1 MELFLKNTQTLIGS
15 IISTMKDSLF
25 AYFNNTRRKYENQ
38 GISIKYKVLT
48 SKGIY
53 LLISFLLTTC
63 YLLLNTS
70 PTYAIVDPSTTT
82 NNRFGIHIISPTN
95 DEINAAHELVNST
108 GGDWGYIT
116 VVIEDK
122 DMKVDKW
129 QQFFNLLREKHLIP
143 IVRLATHPEGNSWAR
158 PTDDLPQ
165 KWADFL
171 DQLNWP
177 IKNRYITIYNEPNHG
192 AEWGG
197 TVDPAG
203 YAKILDQTI
212 TALKNKNQDFFVMNG
227 GLDVSTPEQPPRYK
241 DTLEYMKIMNNTVPG
256 IFEKL
261 DGWVSHSYPN
271 PGFIGH
277 PDDNGRGTVRTWYWE
292 LQTLRDLGVKKNL
305 PVFITET
312 GWKHSQGI
320 NYNPSLP
327 STQQVASYYQK
338 AFHEAWDNNRIIAV
352 TPFILNY
359 QNPPFDHFSFKKVT
373 GEKQEAN
380 VLGIEFSEETKTD
393 FHPHYLAIKDLPK
406 VSGKPVQEN
415 KAQLTKGEVY
425 SSIVAGESYKIY
437 LTFKNTGQSIWGDN
451 NSIILKAI
459 NGGKELGIID
469 AVLPKDTKV
478 QPGQEYTFPL
488 EFKAPLT
495 GNHKIS
501 LNMFDGSNQFLN
513 TPIEFETEVKSP
525 VIIQVKTSLKWKDN
539 FAGQYLLSI
548 VGPISEVID
557 FTLTKDGLSQEIEAR
572 ELLPDYSYEFTLDK
586 ENYHSKTI
594 TQTLHSGVNVL
605 DFGVLEPNIL
615 SVIFNP
621 QELWKLLPWS
631 NQ

>member
-1 MELFLKNTQTLIGS
+1 MRLLLKNTQTLIGS
-15 IISTMKDSLF
+15 IISTIVSTI
-25 AYFNNTRRKYENQ
+25 YRRKGESQETRMKNYQCRMIN
-38 GISIKYKVLT
+38 YFLALVLALF
-48 SKGIY
+48 IVHC
-53 LLISFLLTTC
+53 SFIIPTHAITDPTT
-63 YLLLNTS
+63 
-70 PTYAIVDPSTTT
+70 AT
-82 NNRFGIHIISPTN
+82 NNRFGIHIITPTA
-95 DEINAAHELVNST
+95 DEVNAAYDLVNST

-122 DMKVDKW
+122 DMKLDKW
-129 QQFFNLLREKHLIP
+129 QQFFNLLRQKHLIP

-158 PTDDLPQ
+158 PTENLAQD
-165 KWADFL
+165 WANFL

-197 TVDPAG
+197 EVDPAG
-203 YAKILDQTI
+203 YAKVLDQTI
-212 TALKNKNQDFFVMNG
+212 TALKNKNPDFFVMNA

-241 DTLEYMKIMNNTVPG
+241 DALQYMQTMDATVPG

-271 PGFIGH
+271 PGFVGT
-277 PDDNGRGTVRTWYWE
+277 PDDSGRGTVRTWYWE
-292 LQTLRDLGVKKNL
+292 LQILRDLGVKKNL

-312 GWKHSQGI
+312 GWKHAQGL

-327 STQQVASYYQK
+327 STQQVADYYKISFQ
-338 AFHEAWDNNRIIAV
+338 EAWDNNRIVAV

-380 VLGIEFSEETKTD
+380 ILGVQFPEEKTD

-406 VSGKPVQEN
+406 ISGKPLQEN
-415 KAQLTKGEVY
+415 KFQLTKGEVY

-437 LTFKNTGQSIWGDN
+437 LTFKNTGQSIWNDN
-451 NSIILKAI
+451 NPVMLKAI
-459 NGGKELGIID
+459 RGGKELGIID
-469 AVLPKDTKV
+469 AVLPKDTRV
-478 QPGQEYTFPL
+478 EPNQEYTFAV

-495 GNHKIS
+495 GKHQIA
-501 LNMFDGSNQFLN
+501 LNLFNGDSQFSNN
-513 TPIEFETEVKSP
+513 PIEFETEVKSP
-525 VIIQVKTSLKWKDN
+525 VIIEVKTSLKWKEN
-539 FAGQYLLSI
+539 FAGQYLLSVI
-548 VGPISEVID
+548 GPITENLNL
-557 FTLTKDGLSQEIEAR
+557 TLSKDGLSPKLEAR
-572 ELLPDYSYEFTLDK
+572 ELLPDYAYEFTLEK
-586 ENYHSKTI
+586 PYYESKTI
-594 TQTLHSGVNVL
+594 NQTLHSGVNVL

-621 QELWKLLPWS
+621 QELWKILPWS
-631 NQ
+631 NN